1 MMQIV
6 HYCPFCTSSTQPTDQ
21 EKKMQTVHFIQSHKS
36 LVLWQ
41 RDHYSYEIQD
51 RKTGKI
57 LARPESFELALAK
70 FYEIRDA
77 AEQVAA

>member
-1 MMQIV
+1 
-6 HYCPFCTSSTQPTDQ
+6 
-21 EKKMQTVHFIQSHKS
+21 MQTVYFIQSHKS

-57 LARPESFELALAK
+57 LAKPESFELALAK

-77 AEQVAA
+77 AEQVTA

>member
-1 MMQIV
+1 
-6 HYCPFCTSSTQPTDQ
+6 
-21 EKKMQTVHFIQSHKS
+21 MQTVHFIQSHKS

-51 RKTGKI
+51 RKTGKV
-57 LARPESFELALAK
+57 LAKPESFALALAK

-77 AEQVAA
+77 SEQAAA